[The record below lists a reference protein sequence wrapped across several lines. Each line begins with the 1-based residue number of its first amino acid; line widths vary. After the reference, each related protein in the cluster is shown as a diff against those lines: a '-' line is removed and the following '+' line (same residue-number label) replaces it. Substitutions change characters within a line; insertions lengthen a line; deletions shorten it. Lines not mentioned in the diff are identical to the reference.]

1 MIHFKKV
8 VLALLLMGAS
18 LTLPAQNHMDVIL
31 DLEGNQWYD
40 HFGIKLAAL
49 DFNGDGF
56 DDLAVLQSWWVPD
69 SLDAQL
75 GAEYVGRNWGRILF
89 YYGGPGF
96 DGIPDFTIEGERPN
110 HFRYAGVIERFAS
123 LGDMNGDGYDDLGIF
138 DYPNRIAVYF
148 GGAAPSTQPGFMIDP
163 IPDAT
168 TNSYFSIMPCGD
180 LNDDGYDDLAYFFN
194 NDSYTGYGS
203 LRLVFGG
210 TFQELVVAETYVGNY
225 EYRYIHG
232 IGDINS
238 DGFGDYVMTIFQQ
251 GGGQMINSAYL
262 GYGGPQIDP
271 TDAALFSEVTY
282 ASCNMRRPL
291 GDVNGDG
298 YADFV
303 GLMDGLIKCWYGG
316 QSISADYDLSL
327 YPYYQGGG
335 ASDHGLVHGDLNG
348 DGYEDVIGADP
359 RVGYFDGRACV
370 WLGGANMN
378 GTADLFINAWAYGM
392 QMGLGIASGDF
403 NADGCDDLAISCPTF
418 PDISSFPGRLRVYAG
433 NPQLADTTTGI
444 EEEVMPGIG
453 WYFRALPN
461 PLPGGS
467 GLRLRFYG
475 SGYEACP
482 GLELKICNLRGQL
495 VYSGDIAQAALE
507 RGEMEIGVLKL
518 AAGVYIAELSQ
529 GGQKL
534 QSAKFTVK

>member
-1 MIHFKKV
+1 MKK
-8 VLALLLMGAS
+8 ACLLLLLAS
-18 LTLPAQNHMDVIL
+18 VWLILPAQNQMEVIL

-49 DFNGDGF
+49 DFNGDGH

-75 GAEYVGRNWGRILF
+75 GSEYVGRNWGRILF
-89 YYGGPGF
+89 YYGGPDF
-96 DGIPDFTIEGERPN
+96 DQIPDFTIEGERPY
-110 HFRYAGVIERFAS
+110 HFRYAGAVERFAS
-123 LGDMNGDGYDDLGIF
+123 LGDMNGDGFDDLGIF
-138 DYPNRIAVYF
+138 DYPNKISIYF
-148 GGAAPSTQPGFMIDP
+148 GGAEPSGQPGQQIDP

-168 TNSYFSIMPCGD
+168 TNSSFCIMPCGD
-180 LNDDGYDDLAYFFN
+180 LNGDGCDDLAYYFFDN
-194 NDSYTGYGS
+194 NSSTGYAS

-210 TFQELVVAETYVGNY
+210 AFQEVVVAENYVGDY

-232 IGDINS
+232 LGDINS
-238 DGFGDYVMTIFQQ
+238 DGYGDYMMTIFQQ

-262 GYGGPQIDP
+262 GYGSMQVHP
-271 TDAALFSEVTY
+271 AEAVLFIEVTY
-282 ASCNMRRPL
+282 VSSNMRRPL

-298 YADFV
+298 YDDFV
-303 GLMDGLIKCWYGG
+303 GLMDGEIKCWYGG
-316 QSISADYDLSL
+316 QSISDAHDLILS
-327 YPYYQGGG
+327 PFYQGGG
-335 ASDHGLVHGDLNG
+335 WGDDSLVHGDLNG

-359 RVGYFDGRACV
+359 RVGWWDGRACV
-370 WLGGANMN
+370 WIGGANMN
-378 GTADLFINAWAYGM
+378 GTADLFIDPWDWILGM

-418 PDISSFPGRLRVYAG
+418 PDPQFFPGRLRVYAG

-444 EEEVMPGIG
+444 AEEALPEGD

-461 PLPGGS
+461 PLAGRS
-467 GLRLRFYG
+467 GLKLRFYG
-475 SGYEACP
+475 SGYETCH

-495 VYSGDIAQAALE
+495 VYSGVIGQADLE
-507 RGEMEIGVLKL
+507 RGEKEIGVLDL

-534 QSAKFTVK
+534 KSAKFTVK

>member
-1 MIHFKKV
+1 ME
-8 VLALLLMGAS
+8 
-18 LTLPAQNHMDVIL
+18 VIL

-75 GAEYVGRNWGRILF
+75 GSEYVGRNWGRILF
-89 YYGGPGF
+89 YYGGPDF
-96 DGIPDFTIEGERPN
+96 DQVPDFTIEGERPY
-110 HFRYAGVIERFAS
+110 HFAPAGGVERFAS
-123 LGDMNGDGYDDLGIF
+123 LGDMNGDGFDDLGIF

-148 GGAAPSTQPGFMIDP
+148 GGAAPSAQPGIMIDP
-163 IPDAT
+163 IPDAI
-168 TNSYFSIMPCGD
+168 TNSSFRIMPCGD
-180 LNDDGYDDLAYFFN
+180 LNGDGYDDLAYYFYDN
-194 NDSYTGYGS
+194 NSSTGYDS

-210 TFQELVVAETYVGNY
+210 AFREVVVAENYVGDY

-238 DGFGDYVMTIFQQ
+238 DGFDDYVMTIFQQ
-251 GGGQMINSAYL
+251 GGGQIINSAYL
-262 GYGGPQIDP
+262 GYGGPQVDP
-271 TDAALFSEVTY
+271 ADAVLFSEVTD

-303 GLMDGLIKCWYGG
+303 GLMDGDIKCWYGG
-316 QSISADYDLSL
+316 QSISDAYDLGL

-348 DGYEDVIGADP
+348 DGYEDVMGADP
-359 RVGYFDGRACV
+359 RVGWWDGRACI

-392 QMGLGIASGDF
+392 QMGLGIACGDF

-418 PDISSFPGRLRVYAG
+418 STVSFTPGRLRVYAG

-444 EEEVMPGIG
+444 AEEALPEGG

-461 PLPGGS
+461 PLTGGG
-467 GLRLRFYG
+467 GLKLRFYG
-475 SGYEACP
+475 SGYETCHN
-482 GLELKICNLRGQL
+482 LELKICNLRGQL
-495 VYSGDIAQAALE
+495 VYRGVIGQAALE
-507 RGEMEIGVLKL
+507 RGEKEIGPLDM
-518 AAGVYIAELSQ
+518 AAGIYIAELSQ

-534 QSAKFTVK
+534 KNAKFTVK

>member
-1 MIHFKKV
+1 MKK
-8 VLALLLMGAS
+8 ACLLLLLAGVW
-18 LTLPAQNHMDVIL
+18 LILPAQNQMEVIL

-75 GAEYVGRNWGRILF
+75 GSEYVGRNWGRILF
-89 YYGGPGF
+89 YYGGPDF
-96 DGIPDFTIEGERPN
+96 DQVPDFTIEGERPY
-110 HFRYAGVIERFAS
+110 HFAPAGGVERFAS
-123 LGDMNGDGYDDLGIF
+123 LGDMNGDGFDDLGIF

-148 GGAAPSTQPGFMIDP
+148 GGAAPSAQPGIMIDP
-163 IPDAT
+163 IPDAI
-168 TNSYFSIMPCGD
+168 TNSSFYIMPCGD
-180 LNDDGYDDLAYFFN
+180 LNGDGYDDLAYYFYDN
-194 NDSYTGYGS
+194 SSSTGYDS

-210 TFQELVVAETYVGNY
+210 TFREMVVYEAYGSTV
-225 EYRYIHG
+225 EYRHIHG
-232 IGDINS
+232 IGDING
-238 DGFGDYVMTIFQQ
+238 DGFDDYMMSIYQQ
-251 GGGQMINSAYL
+251 DQNHWAYL
-262 GYGGPQIDP
+262 GYGGPQFNPADAELFFEYHGAPIDP
-271 TDAALFSEVTY
+271 
-282 ASCNMRRPL
+282 MRRPL

-316 QSISADYDLSL
+316 QSISDAYDLSL
-327 YPYYQGGG
+327 FPYYQGGG
-335 ASDHGLVHGDLNG
+335 TGDDSLIHGDLNG
-348 DGYEDVIGADP
+348 DGYEDVMGADP
-359 RVGYFDGRACV
+359 GYNYDNGRACV
-370 WLGGANMN
+370 WLGGTNMN

-403 NADGCDDLAISCPTF
+403 NADGCDDLAISCPAF
-418 PDISSFPGRLRVYAG
+418 DNPVSFPGRLRVYAG

-444 EEEVMPGIG
+444 AEDALPEGD
-453 WYFRALPN
+453 WHFRALPN
-461 PLPGGS
+461 PLTGGG
-467 GLRLRFYG
+467 GLKLRFYG
-475 SGYEACP
+475 SGYEAFP

-495 VYSGDIAQAALE
+495 VYRGLIGQADLE
-507 RGEMEIGVLKL
+507 RGEKEIGPLDL

-534 QSAKFTVK
+534 KNAKFTVK